1 MAWEW
6 SIQTLQ
12 LTHQQKP
19 ISLYLEGEQVG
30 VHWHHIW
37 AGSYKLRKRESIYH
51 TKRQLDST
59 FSGIWNDSW
68 HSDIIGDVK
77 SQRKSKQNDVML
89 ELSTTNQRSTV
100 TIRFF
105 AYQRYYMYM
114 IGGQLHMNIGSLQIL
129 ISARPNRY
137 NHHHAIAIIV
147 CTMII
152 SANPICYAYPV
163 ACDKIRNRKSTS
175 TFLS

>member
-1 MAWEW
+1 
-6 SIQTLQ
+6 
-12 LTHQQKP
+12 
-19 ISLYLEGEQVG
+19 
-30 VHWHHIW
+30 
-37 AGSYKLRKRESIYH
+37 
-51 TKRQLDST
+51 
-59 FSGIWNDSW
+59 
-68 HSDIIGDVK
+68 
-77 SQRKSKQNDVML
+77 ML

-129 ISARPNRY
+129 ISAQPNRY

-163 ACDKIRNRKSTS
+163 LCDKIGNRKSTS
-175 TFLS
+175 TSSSPLFIVNESFMDRLKSLTACYSMYQDNFSPSYLLCLSCCLQQIRKQSIPSYSFSQLSIVNEASWTV